1 MDIKRLF
8 IDTETT
14 GLDEKI
20 NGVHQIACLIEING
34 KLIEKVNIKL
44 KPFDDCVYDED
55 AFKTHGI
62 SKEIIETYQSE
73 IDGYEQLVDI
83 LYKYVN
89 KYNKED
95 KFTVVGYN
103 VRFDINFI
111 YQLFIRNNDNFL
123 FSLIWSNPID
133 VMTLATCK
141 LESIR
146 HKMVN
151 FKLTTVAQQ
160 LGIEIS
166 EEKAH
171 DGLYDIEITRDIL
184 YKLTEPIDNKDNKNN
199 KKQDLVNSFLP
210 GDKQIPIPKL
220 NSNILTYN
228 SIMPFGKYKG
238 QSLDSII
245 DIDPQYIIWCSEN
258 LDRINIDST
267 LIEEVNQIIYSKKL

>member
-20 NGVHQIACLIEING
+20 HGVHQIACLIEING
-34 KLIEKVNIKL
+34 KVIEKVNIKL
-44 KPFDDCVYDED
+44 KPFDDCIYDDD
-55 AFKTHGI
+55 AFKTHRI

-73 IDGYEQLVDI
+73 IDGYEQLVGI

-103 VRFDINFI
+103 IRFDINFI

-133 VMTLATCK
+133 VMSLATCK

-184 YKLTEPIDNKDNKNN
+184 YKLAEPIDN
-199 KKQDLVNSFLP
+199 KKQDLVNNFLP

-228 SIMPFGKYKG
+228 SIMPLGKYKG
-238 QSLDSII
+238 LDLDSII

-258 LDRINIDST
+258 VDRITIDST